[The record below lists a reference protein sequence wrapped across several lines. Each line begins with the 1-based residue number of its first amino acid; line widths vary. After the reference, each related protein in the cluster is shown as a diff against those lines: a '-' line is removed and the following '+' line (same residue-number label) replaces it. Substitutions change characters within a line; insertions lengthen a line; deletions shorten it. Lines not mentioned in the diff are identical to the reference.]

1 MSENKIECKDDS
13 KELVVLI
20 KCPRCSQEKPADS
33 RDKHLC
39 VDCARAETNRYS
51 HLRMN
56 QGDWLDVAK
65 DAGIDPWLQ
74 QPGETQWEYTVWV
87 AYRDSYPGKKP
98 TYRGVAEQLNTT
110 MGVVQKIAQRWTF
123 QARMQ
128 LWMAECDRITME
140 QRQAEILNMN
150 AEHISMAQRLRNKL
164 SAAIDRIDVD
174 SLKPSDISSL
184 TRVAA
189 ELEQKARVDTLSREE
204 MRRDLLRDTENPNL
218 KRSPTKQGDL
228 NEVAQILLKAG
239 VFGDMTQIG
248 IRETT
253 TREIVAKKEDGE

>member
-1 MSENKIECKDDS
+1 MSNNENQ
-13 KELVVLI
+13 ELVVLI

-33 RDKHLC
+33 RDRHLC

-56 QGDWLDVAK
+56 QGDWLEVAK
-65 DAGIDPWLQ
+65 DSGIDPWLQ

-98 TYRGVAEQLNTT
+98 SYRDVAEQLGTT
-110 MGVVQKIAQRWTF
+110 MGVVHKIAQRWSF
-123 QARMQ
+123 QMRMQ

-140 QRQAEILNMN
+140 QRHAEILNMN

-164 SAAIDRIDVD
+164 SMAIDAINVD
-174 SLKPSDISSL
+174 TLKPSEIASL
-184 TRVAA
+184 MRTAA
-189 ELEQKARVDTLSREE
+189 ELEQKARVDTLSREDL
-204 MRRDLLRDTENPNL
+204 RRDLLRDTENPNL
-218 KRSPTKQGDL
+218 KRSPTKQADL
-228 NEVAQILLKAG
+228 GEVAQILLNAG
-239 VFGDMTQIG
+239 VFGDMTQVG

-253 TREIVAKKEDGE
+253 TREIVAKKEDN